1 MVQVQSAADARAAAQ
16 TRVRFELLA
25 ELVRKDLKVKYK
37 NSALGFIW
45 SLANPL
51 LYLAVFTLVFNVF
64 LRGGVDNFAVLFM
77 AGFLVWDFFNLSPL
91 TATGAVVGNANL
103 VRKVR
108 FPRIVLPLSSVG
120 FAGVHFL
127 LQLAV
132 LFAALTVLYRD
143 AFGPQLVLLLPAL
156 AVAVIFTVAMSLLAS
171 ALNVRYRDVEHLL
184 EIALLAWFWLTPIV
198 YPVTVVRDRLA
209 EHDLLWLFRFYMAN
223 PMTTVV
229 VAMQRAI
236 FNHPVGTSQGKPK
249 QILPAD
255 GYGFYL
261 QWLGVAA
268 VVSVVLLGVGLWTG
282 LIGPNGSG
290 KSTLLKVLSGIL
302 APTTGT
308 VAVRGRV
315 ASLLELGAGFN
326 GEETSRQFD
335 DIVAFAELE
344 PFIDNQVKHYSSG
357 QYVRLGFAVAVH
369 VDPDILLVDEVL
381 AVGDESFQRKCLTKI
396 AEFQERGCTIL
407 FVTHS
412 LDLVPRICG
421 RAVVLDHGRVLHDG
435 DPVEATERLRSLLG
449 TAADQ
454 TGGAVLGADRP
465 RFARIRLFDPTT
477 GVHKGHFSIGEPM
490 AVDFDVSAPAGSPP
504 VSVRLAVTG
513 PADVPLWV
521 MDSDPLT
528 FGPDGIAT
536 VRFTVKALPPVKG
549 IFAFAAA
556 LRDPG
561 TKVTYDARRFAE
573 AFVAAGDTATG
584 IVDVAWNAEQVETPG
599 EEERDRAAGDRRRS
613 EL

>member
-1 MVQVQSAADARAAAQ
+1 MAQMQSAADLRAASQ
-16 TRVRFELLA
+16 SRVRLELLA

-37 NSALGFIW
+37 NSALGFVW

-51 LYLAVFTLVFNVF
+51 LYLAVFTLVFTVLF
-64 LRGGVDNFAVLFM
+64 PGVDNFPVLFM
-77 AGFLVWDFFNLSPL
+77 SGFLVWNFFNLSTL

-268 VVSVVLLGVGLWTG
+268 VVSVVLLGVGLWTFRR
-282 LIGPNGSG
+282 LQ
-290 KSTLLKVLSGIL
+290 
-302 APTTGT
+302 A
-308 VAVRGRV
+308 
-315 ASLLELGAGFN
+315 
-326 GEETSRQFD
+326 D
-335 DIVAFAELE
+335 FAE
-344 PFIDNQVKHYSSG
+344 
-357 QYVRLGFAVAVH
+357 
-369 VDPDILLVDEVL
+369 
-381 AVGDESFQRKCLTKI
+381 
-396 AEFQERGCTIL
+396 
-407 FVTHS
+407 
-412 LDLVPRICG
+412 
-421 RAVVLDHGRVLHDG
+421 
-435 DPVEATERLRSLLG
+435 
-449 TAADQ
+449 
-454 TGGAVLGADRP
+454 
-465 RFARIRLFDPTT
+465 
-477 GVHKGHFSIGEPM
+477 
-490 AVDFDVSAPAGSPP
+490 
-504 VSVRLAVTG
+504 
-513 PADVPLWV
+513 
-521 MDSDPLT
+521 
-528 FGPDGIAT
+528 
-536 VRFTVKALPPVKG
+536 
-549 IFAFAAA
+549 
-556 LRDPG
+556 
-561 TKVTYDARRFAE
+561 
-573 AFVAAGDTATG
+573 
-584 IVDVAWNAEQVETPG
+584 
-599 EEERDRAAGDRRRS
+599 